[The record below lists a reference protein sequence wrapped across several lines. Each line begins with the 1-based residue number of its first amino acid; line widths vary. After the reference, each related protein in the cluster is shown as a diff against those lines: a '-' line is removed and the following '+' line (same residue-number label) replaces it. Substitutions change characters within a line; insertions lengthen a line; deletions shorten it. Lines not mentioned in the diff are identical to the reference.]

1 MSNIKV
7 IFQKL
12 PASELDFQ
20 EIDQNIFDIT
30 SSPTTKIPSIKR
42 AFFYSQILK
51 FHINKFFDCDRWFT
65 TKLMNIW

>member
-42 AFFYSQILK
+42 AFFYFQILQ
-51 FHINKFFDCDRWFT
+51 FRINKFFDCDRLFT
-65 TKLMNIW
+65 TKLMNI